1 MYSNEYKLVNT
12 GLTDSKLSMLIRI
25 FIKINSK
32 ISYSEN
38 RRSDYNKEEERKL
51 GVLTTSKRGE
61 SELVVMR
68 EFTEAG

>member
-1 MYSNEYKLVNT
+1 MYSNEQKLVNT
-12 GLTDSKLSMLIRI
+12 GLTDSKLLMLIRI

-38 RRSDYNKEEERKL
+38 RRYDYNKEEERKL